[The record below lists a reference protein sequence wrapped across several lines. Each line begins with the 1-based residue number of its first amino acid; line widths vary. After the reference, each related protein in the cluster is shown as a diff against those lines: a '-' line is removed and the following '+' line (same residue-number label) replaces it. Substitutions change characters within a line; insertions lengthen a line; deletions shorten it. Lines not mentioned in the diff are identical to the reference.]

1 MQSLPVRT
9 TGQDFL
15 HSWRHFF
22 GLHLSELTI
31 AILNHVSVDQGD
43 VDNASSRCCER
54 ERRVPSQLVRH
65 VRGWTSRWN

>member
-22 GLHLSELTI
+22 GLHLSELTM
-31 AILNHVSVDQGD
+31 AILEHVRVDQGN
-43 VDNASSRCCER
+43 VDNASSRCER
-54 ERRVPSQLVRH
+54 KRRVPSQLVRH
-65 VRGWTSRWN
+65 DRGWTLR